1 MFAAIARFEL
11 RYQLKNPVFW
21 VVSVL
26 FFLLTF
32 GAVTVDEISIGSGGN
47 VKVNSPAAIAQ
58 IHLIL
63 SLFFMF
69 VTTAFV
75 ANVVVRDDESGFGP
89 MVRSTRVT
97 KYDYLVARFT
107 GAFAAAAIA
116 FLVVPL
122 AIFIGS
128 LMPWLDPETVG
139 PNDLGIYLRAWG
151 LLALPNIFFTAAIFF
166 AVATVT
172 RSMMGSYV
180 GVVVFLVAY
189 IVMNAV
195 LGDKPE
201 MRDILAWAEPFGLA
215 ANAVATRYWT
225 AAELNSQLPALEGA
239 LLGNR
244 VIVIALGLMALG
256 LAVWRFRFAQKAPS
270 PRAAARADRKAAK
283 LAARAPTLLPVLPA
297 PRPADAAAARL
308 FSRIRFEMVQ
318 VLRSPAFLVL
328 MLVGLF
334 NALGALWFNGELY
347 GAPSRPA
354 TFSLLSPLLG
364 SFSLI
369 PIIIAI
375 YYAGELVWRD
385 RQVKFHEIIDATSL
399 PNWAYLVPK
408 VLALSVV
415 LIAALLI
422 SVVAA
427 VLLQVARGFADIQF
441 DHYLLW
447 YVLPLGVAMIQTA
460 MLAVFVQA
468 LSPNKYVGWAV
479 MTLFLV
485 ATIVLGQI
493 GFEHPLY
500 LYGDT
505 PGVRFSDM
513 NGNRLGGAGRW
524 WLLLYWSSWALL
536 LAVLAHLLWRRGA
549 DTSLM
554 PRLKRLPARLRG
566 VPLALAGA
574 ALAGSAATGAFVY
587 QNTNVLNDYRTRDD
601 NEIWQA
607 ELERK
612 YLRYEHLPQPRV
624 TDVALTVDLK
634 PANRRFDASGRY
646 TLIND
651 TGAPVRDLHVRM
663 AGWDTELLSLSVPGA
678 RIVTDDRDFNYRILR
693 FETPLAPG
701 ATTMLDF
708 TTRRWHRGFRAG
720 GEDRT
725 LVENGTFLG
734 NWDFAPQ
741 IGMSRSGLLTDR
753 ITRRKRGL
761 EGELRAAPLGD
772 AKAQHR
778 NAIGN
783 APWVTSDIT
792 VITDAGQT
800 PIAPG
805 NKVSDNVASGRRT
818 ARFVSSVPILAF
830 FSVQSADYAEVQG
843 TAPVAGG
850 GSVALSVFHHPS
862 HGWNAKRMITAMQQS
877 LAYFTANFGPYQF
890 PHARIIEFPAYAEF
904 AQAFAGTVPY
914 SEGIGFLANA
924 ADADKIDYVTYV
936 TAHELGHQ
944 YWGHQIV
951 PADTQGGTL
960 VVETMAQYSALM
972 VMKRVYGEDKI
983 RRFLKYELDN
993 YLRSRGSEAIEELP
1007 LLKVENQGYIH
1018 YRKGSLVLYL
1028 LADRLGEARVNAML
1042 ADLLRQHRF
1051 SGPPYMSPQRLVDGF
1066 MGLARDERERELVRD
1081 LLERITIF
1089 DLKAPTATTRKLAD
1103 GRWETRITIDAAKYH
1118 ADGKGVETAERLDD
1132 VIDVGLFLA
1141 KPGQGAFSAKD
1152 VLVMQRMPV
1161 KSGRQTLVLIS
1172 RHKPAV
1178 AGVDPYA
1185 KYVDRNADD
1194 NLIDIS

>member
-1 MFAAIARFEL
+1 MFASIALFEL

-32 GAVTVDEISIGSGGN
+32 GAVTVDEIQIGSGGN

-97 KYDYLVARFT
+97 KFDYLVARFV
-107 GAFAAAAIA
+107 GALAAAAIA

-122 AIFIGS
+122 AIWIGS

-139 PNDLGIYLRAWG
+139 PNDPGIYARAWAFI
-151 LLALPNIFFTAAIFF
+151 ALPNIFFTAAIFF

-189 IVMNAV
+189 LVMNAM
-195 LGDKPE
+195 LSSKPE
-201 MRDILAWAEPFGLA
+201 TRETLAWIEPFGLA

-244 VIVIALGLMALG
+244 LIVIALGLLALG
-256 LAVWRFRFAQKAPS
+256 LSVWRFRFAQKALS
-270 PRAAARADRKAAK
+270 ARAAARAARKAAK
-283 LAARAPTLLPVLPA
+283 LAARAPTLVPVLPA
-297 PRPADAAAARL
+297 PRPDAAAAARL
-308 FSRIRFEMVQ
+308 WSRIRFEMAQ
-318 VLRSPAFLVL
+318 VFRSPAFLVL
-328 MLVGLF
+328 MLIGLF
-334 NALGALWFNGELY
+334 NSFGSLWFFGELY
-347 GAPSRPA
+347 GTPSRPA
-354 TFSLLSPLLG
+354 TFAIIGTLMG
-364 SFSLI
+364 SFGII
-369 PIIIAI
+369 PMIIAI

-385 RQVKFHEIIDATSL
+385 RQVKFHEIMDATPL

-408 VLALSVV
+408 VLALSAV
-415 LIAALLI
+415 LLAVLLI

-427 VLLQVARGFADIQF
+427 VLLQLGRGFDDLQPG
-441 DHYLLW
+441 HYLMW
-447 YVLPLGVAMIQTA
+447 YVLPIGLNMIQ
-460 MLAVFVQA
+460 LAVLAILVQA

-479 MTLFLV
+479 MTLYVV
-485 ATIVLGQI
+485 ATIVAVQI
-493 GFEHPLY
+493 GLEHPIY
-500 LYGDT
+500 LYGET
-505 PGVRFSDM
+505 PNVTFSDM
-513 NGNRLGGAGRW
+513 NGDRLGGEGRW
-524 WLLLYWSSWALL
+524 WFTLYWSCWALV

-549 DTSLM
+549 DTSLA

-566 VPLALAGA
+566 APLGLVLAGLAGA
-574 ALAGSAATGAFVY
+574 GATGAWAWH
-587 QNTNVLNDYRTRDD
+587 NTNVINSYRDFDARQ
-601 NEIWQA
+601 IWQA
-607 ELERK
+607 DLERK
-612 YLRYEHLPQPRV
+612 YLRYERLPQPRITNV
-624 TDVALTVDLK
+624 VMTLDLK
-634 PANRRFDASGRY
+634 PAERRLDTTGRY
-646 TLIND
+646 TLRND
-651 TGAPVRDLHVRM
+651 TGAPVQTLHVR
-663 AGWDTELLSLSVPGA
+663 LLDRDVEMVSITVPGT
-678 RIVTDDRDFNYRILR
+678 RIESDDRDFNYRILR
-693 FETPLAPG
+693 FDTPLPTG
-701 ATTMLDF
+701 ATIAMDF
-708 TTRRWHRGFRAG
+708 HTRRWNRGFVARG
-720 GEDRT
+720 GDRT
-725 LVENGTFLG
+725 LVENGTFLDNG
-734 NWDFAPQ
+734 AFAPL
-741 IGMSRSGLLTDR
+741 IGMNRFGLLTDR

-761 EGELRAAPLGD
+761 SGELRANPLGD
-772 AKAQHR
+772 PWGLTR
-778 NAIGN
+778 SDIGN

-792 VITDAGQT
+792 VITDADQT

-805 NKVSDNVASGRRT
+805 EKLADSVANGRRT
-818 ARFVSSVPILAF
+818 ARFVSKVPILAF
-830 FSVQSADYAEVQG
+830 FSMQSARYAEAHG
-843 TAPVAGG
+843 EA
-850 GSVALSVFHHPS
+850 ALADGRRIPLTIYHHPS
-862 HGWNAKRMITAMQQS
+862 HGWNVPRMIKAMQES

-890 PHARIIEFPAYAEF
+890 NHARIIEFPAYAEF
-904 AQAFAGTVPY
+904 AQAFAGTIPY

-924 ADADKIDYVTYV
+924 AEPDKIDYVTYI

-951 PADTQGGTL
+951 PADTQGSAL

-972 VMKRVYGEDKI
+972 VMKRMYGEDKI
-983 RRFLKYELDN
+983 RRFLKYELDT
-993 YLRSRGSEAIEELP
+993 YLNGRGAEAIEELP

-1028 LADRLGEARVNAML
+1028 LADRLGEDRVNAML
-1042 ADLLRQHRF
+1042 ADLLRRHRF
-1051 SGPPYMSPQRLVDGF
+1051 SGPPYMSPQVLADGF
-1066 MGLARDERERELVRD
+1066 MGLARDDRERELVAD

-1089 DLKAPTATTRKLAD
+1089 DLKAPTATSRKLAD

-1118 ADGKGVETAERLDD
+1118 ANGKGVETPARLDD
-1132 VIDVGLFLA
+1132 VIDVGLFRS
-1141 KPGQGAFSAKD
+1141 KPGQGEFSRKD

-1161 KSGRQTLVLIS
+1161 KSGKQTLVLIS
-1172 RHKPAV
+1172 AEKPAV

-1194 NLIDIS
+1194 NLADVS